1 MTPAQQATLDLLGA
15 VPSERPTFDPRL
27 GEQLSL
33 ELQRG
38 LAPLIE
44 TMGPQTLW
52 LSKRGLDL
60 VHGCQ
65 ARYLADDAAEFEWS
79 VPAARGTVAH
89 KAIELTLG
97 LGHDTPPLTLVE
109 EAMASLQARDNGLSD
124 WLHRCADH
132 ERADL
137 MASANATVA
146 AFAET
151 FPPLD
156 RRWRPVLE
164 GSLRHE
170 LFDGAIVLSGKP
182 DLTLGQPRDGVSGK
196 VIIDFKTGGSAG
208 AHLADLRFYALLE
221 TLRSGVPPRLVATH
235 YLSQGKL
242 QPEEV
247 TIDSLEAALDRTI
260 AAAHKMVSLRTR
272 PELATTTPSWA
283 CRWCPVSEGCAP
295 GTAWLAGVDDDR
307 FDLDE

>member
-1 MTPAQQATLDLLGA
+1 
-15 VPSERPTFDPRL
+15 
-27 GEQLSL
+27 
-33 ELQRG
+33 
-38 LAPLIE
+38 
-44 TMGPQTLW
+44 MGPRTLW

-65 ARYLADDAAEFEWS
+65 ARYLADDRAEFAWS

-109 EAMASLQARDNGLSD
+109 EALASLQSRDNGLAD
-124 WLHRCADH
+124 WLHRCDDH

-137 MASANATVA
+137 LASANAVVA

-156 RRWRPVLE
+156 RKWRPVLE

-170 LFDGAIVLSGKP
+170 LFDGVIVLSGKP

-196 VIIDFKTGGSAG
+196 VIIDFKSGGSSS
-208 AHLADLRFYALLE
+208 AHLADLRFYALLD

-247 TIDSLEAALDRTI
+247 TTGSLEAALDRTI
-260 AAAHKMVSLRTR
+260 AAAHKMVALRNEPGT
-272 PELATTTPSWA
+272 ATTTPSWA
-283 CRWCPVSEGCAP
+283 CRWCPVSDGCEP
-295 GTAWLAGVDDDR
+295 GMAWLAGVDEDR

>member
-1 MTPAQQATLDLLGA
+1 MTPAQQTTLDLLGA
-15 VPSERPTFDPRL
+15 VPSERPVFAQGL
-27 GEQLSL
+27 GEELSL

-44 TMGPQTLW
+44 QMGPKTLW

-65 ARYLADDAAEFEWS
+65 ARFLADDLAEFEWS

-89 KAIELTLG
+89 KAIELTMG

-109 EAMASLQARDNGLSD
+109 EAVASLQSRDNGLAD
-124 WLHRCADH
+124 WLHRCPDH

-137 MASANATVA
+137 VVSANAIVA

-170 LFDGAIVLSGKP
+170 LFDGAVVLSGKP

-208 AHLADLRFYALLE
+208 AHLADLRFYALLD

-242 QPEEV
+242 HTEEV
-247 TIDSLEAALDRTI
+247 TTGSLEAALARTI
-260 AAAHKMVSLRTR
+260 AAAEKMVALRR
-272 PELATTTPSWA
+272 APELATTTPSWA
-283 CRWCPVSEGCAP
+283 CRWCPISAECPP